1 MIRLLLVL
9 LLVLGP
15 SARAADPATLPALQ
29 KAAATASPRAAAV
42 LLEAEAQTTPDAE
55 ALPWVV
61 LHAGEYRRLA
71 GDLGVARRHFQRVTI
86 DFPQHPAR
94 PPATLG
100 MAVIDAGGRAGGN
113 TLATLELVPDAG
125 VPDALN
131 AERYLL
137 VASARAREGA
147 PAEKVDAALAR
158 ARALARGYP
167 DLARRVEKLAGQLAQ
182 SRATPAAPPVAED
195 LAAITAV
202 RASVQSGAWPEVRAR
217 AEDFLTRFPTSAYA
231 PEATYALRRAD
242 LGRAPQPNKVA
253 VLLPLSGSWAPPG
266 RNLKAS
272 IELANERAATHANL
286 AFYDTAGN
294 AANCVKTLE
303 KAVLEEGAVL
313 VIGPL
318 LKDEAKACA
327 PVAQALGVPILPLSS
342 SDEASAAGDLVFR
355 TFPTTEEQVEALLDE
370 VFDRRALRRFAI
382 LHPQT
387 PYGENAARVFAAAV
401 AARGGTVPTTL
412 SYAAETNDFRP
423 VAQKLKAR
431 GKPTELYDAVF
442 LPDSYQKV
450 ALLASAL
457 AFEEIPVGRFRPHG
471 GDEPLALVGLN
482 AWNNDDLVRRGGTY
496 VLDSI
501 FVDAWDGRSSRPPV
515 TRFIEAWTSLG
526 AGPPSVVEAV
536 GWDTMLL
543 VDQALAAGGDLPT
556 ALRTVRFPEPG
567 AAGTLGFGGD
577 RVVDREF
584 RLLTVSRGG
593 ILPVDAA
600 WTEEGAPEP

>member
-9 LLVLGP
+9 ILALGLH
-15 SARAADPATLPALQ
+15 ARAADPATLPALQ

-42 LLEAEAQTTPDAE
+42 LLEAEAQTTTDAE
-55 ALPWVV
+55 ALPWLV
-61 LHAGEYRRLA
+61 LHAGEHRRLA
-71 GDLGVARRHFQRVTI
+71 GDLGVARRHFQRVVM
-86 DFPQHPAR
+86 DFPKHPAR

-100 MAVIDAGGRAGGN
+100 LAVIDAGGRAGGN

-137 VASARAREGA
+137 LAAARARDGA
-147 PAEKVDAALAR
+147 PAERVDPALAR
-158 ARALARGYP
+158 ARELARGYP
-167 DLARRVEKLAGQLAQ
+167 DLARRVERLANQLTQ
-182 SRATPAAPPVAED
+182 GRTPPAVPPVAED
-195 LAAITAV
+195 LAAITAL
-202 RASVQSGAWPEVRAR
+202 RASVKAGAWPDVRAR
-217 AEDFLTRFPTSAYA
+217 AEDFLARFPTSTYV
-231 PEATYALRRAD
+231 PEANYALRRAD

-272 IELANERAATHANL
+272 IELANERAPTRAVL
-286 AFYDTAGN
+286 AFYDTGGI

-303 KAVLEEGAVL
+303 RAVLEEGAAL

-318 LKDEAKACA
+318 LKEEARACA

-355 TFPTTEEQVEALLDE
+355 IFPTTEEQVEALLDE

-412 SYAAETNDFRP
+412 AYAADTHDFRP

-471 GDEPLALVGLN
+471 GDAPLALVGLN

-501 FVDAWDGRSSRPPV
+501 FVDAWDARSSRPAV
-515 TRFIEAWTSLG
+515 TRFLEAWTGLG

-577 RVVDREF
+577 GVVDREF
-584 RLLTVSRGG
+584 RLLTVTRGG
-593 ILPVDAA
+593 ILPVDTA
-600 WTEEGAPEP
+600 WTEDGAPAP